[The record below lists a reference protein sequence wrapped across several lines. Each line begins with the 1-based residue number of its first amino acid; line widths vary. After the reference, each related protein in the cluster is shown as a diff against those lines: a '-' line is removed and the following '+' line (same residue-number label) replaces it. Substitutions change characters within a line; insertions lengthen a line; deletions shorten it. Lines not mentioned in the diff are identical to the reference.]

1 MTIQEMHYDFKMK
14 LNKIDSEQ
22 YRNLRIPEID
32 WKLNEALEIFIK
44 NNAEPYQV
52 PFYGFEKNQRS
63 IDNIRPLVVENQLI
77 TLNGS
82 VAPLPDDYMFYVSSY
97 VIMKKGKCKDR
108 KGRVLIKQHDDMFE
122 ESPFDRSSYEW
133 SEINATFD
141 SAGLRLYIPEGITL
155 DGLHLTYIRKH
166 AYIHNAQDFLPGSKY
181 KLPNGIELT
190 GRQNCE
196 LPDYTHREIVDIAVY
211 IASMDLEQQ
220 TAQFKQSKL
229 ELNKL

>member
-108 KGRVLIKQHDDMFE
+108 RGRVLIKQHDDMFE

-141 SAGLRLYIPEGITL
+141 GAGLRLYIPEGITL

-181 KLPNGIELT
+181 KLPNGVELT